1 MRHEIN
7 LKNEILSLKVGQERV
22 FYTHEAKPLSVRM
35 AVSQLRKL
43 GHKLTVT
50 EKGVKNGIKVIREK

>member
-7 LKNEILSLKVGQERV
+7 LKNEILSLKAGQERV

-35 AVSQLRKL
+35 AVSHLRKDGYNL
-43 GHKLTVT
+43 IVT
-50 EKGVKNGIKVIREK
+50 ERGMQDSIKVIRQK